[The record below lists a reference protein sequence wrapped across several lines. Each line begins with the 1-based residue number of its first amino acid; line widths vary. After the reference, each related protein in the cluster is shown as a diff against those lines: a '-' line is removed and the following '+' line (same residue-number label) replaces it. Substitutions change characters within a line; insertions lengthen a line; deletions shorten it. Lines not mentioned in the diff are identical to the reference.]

1 MPGPEEPSSAEG
13 RAKNEDLFRVYMAFV
28 AIAVLLTV
36 SLPAAT

>member
-13 RAKNEDLFRVYMAFV
+13 RAKNEDLFRVYIVFV
-28 AIAVLLTV
+28 AIATLLSL